1 MKFTKLKKL
10 RKRIV
15 ASAVATTTALGV
27 LLGGSFD
34 SPTDL
39 LSGSNAPADIV
50 ISDTL
55 DIQDGD
61 DINEEGVLPGEEKK
75 KGIRARIRTA
85 VKRLPLAVRA
95 GVGVPLWFGGWLLLG
110 ALGFLWEPLLSP
122 LMSALL
128 KAICVAAI
136 LAATLVCTVK
146 AVFPDMPV
154 KKILNRKSLFTVSFG
169 ALLFGAAGAVMQ
181 IFVPE
186 ADRLS
191 DIVEGLIMLAA
202 LSIAAVPLLKKEVKQ
217 RRETLEDRPLTPAE
231 ERKMINELAKS
242 VSK

>member
-1 MKFTKLKKL
+1 MKFKKLKKI

-15 ASAVATTTALGV
+15 ASAVAAVTTVSV

-39 LSGSNAPADIV
+39 LSGSNTPADIV

-55 DIQDGD
+55 DIQDVD
-61 DINEEGVLPGEEKK
+61 EINEEGVLPGEEKK
-75 KGIRARIRTA
+75 KGFRARVRAA

-95 GVGVPLWFGGWLLLG
+95 GLGVPLWFVGWLLLG

-122 LMSALL
+122 LMSAMLN
-128 KAICVAAI
+128 AVCVAAV

-154 KKILNRKSLFTVSFG
+154 KKILNRKSLFTVFFG
-169 ALLFGAAGAVMQ
+169 ALAFGAAGAVMQ

-191 DIVEGLIMLAA
+191 DIAEGLIMLSA
-202 LSIAAVPLLKKEVKQ
+202 LSFAAVPLLKSEAKR
-217 RRETLEDRPLTPAE
+217 RREENEDKPLSPDD
-231 ERKMINELAKS
+231 ERKMINRLAKS
-242 VSK
+242 VIK